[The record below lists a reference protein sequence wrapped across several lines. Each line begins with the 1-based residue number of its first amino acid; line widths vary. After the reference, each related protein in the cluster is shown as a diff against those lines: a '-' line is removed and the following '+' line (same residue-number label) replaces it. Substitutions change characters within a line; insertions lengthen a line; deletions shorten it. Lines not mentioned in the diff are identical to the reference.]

1 MLSDKE
7 FLRYSRQLMLPDFGD
22 DGQSKLKQSRVVLIG
37 CGGLGHAA
45 AQYLVASGIG
55 QLTLVDGDVIELS
68 NLQRQILFREQDIGA
83 NKAKICAGQ
92 LKMLNPHCEIVAIDR
107 YFTEND
113 AEMLLNGCD
122 WLLDCTDNFQ
132 SRLLINQLCQQRRI
146 SQISAAA
153 IGQHGQLLL
162 WPFAKDQT
170 LCYRCVFADV
180 TDQAGNCRS
189 LGVLAPLVGVLGA
202 MQALLLVQQVLSPD
216 VHAKFWQFDG
226 VGWRLVNY
234 QHENAL
240 PSQQTDD
247 FLVIQPK
254 QSCPHAKSSA
264 LNHQSGV

>member
-22 DGQSKLKQSRVVLIG
+22 EGQMKLKQSKVLLIG

-45 AQYLVASGIG
+45 AQYLVSSGIG
-55 QLTLVDGDVIELS
+55 HLTLVDGDVVELS

-92 LKMLNPHCEIVAIDR
+92 LQTLNPHCEIVAIAQH
-107 YFTEND
+107 FTEKN
-113 AEMLLNGCD
+113 AEELLHGCN
-122 WLLDCTDNFQ
+122 WVLDCTDNFQ
-132 SRLLINQLCQQRRI
+132 SRLLINQRCQQWRI

-153 IGQHGQLLL
+153 IGLQGQLLL
-162 WPFAKDQT
+162 WPFAKNQA

-202 MQALLLVQQVLSPD
+202 MQALLLVQQLLSPD
-216 VHAKFWQFDG
+216 EQAKFWQFDG
-226 VGWRLVNY
+226 VGWRLINY

-240 PSQQTDD
+240 PTQQVGD
-247 FLVIQPK
+247 FPVIQQ

-264 LNHQSGV
+264 GDHPKGD